1 MLDNKEDY
9 FITGILVFAIV
20 WIIVIGY
27 VIKTA

>member
-1 MLDNKEDY
+1 MPDNKENY
-9 FITGILVFAIV
+9 FIMGLMIFAIV